1 MNNKHDCNCCGTVR
15 KHRTASWGKCLGFK
29 RPSCPTI
36 SIPKNNVLSQ
46 TPSHESKYV
55 RNAKLLRHSTISNN
69 SSTRWK
75 RVNWKKFQL
84 IRQTKEFQTR
94 TINNTTNNNYGLV
107 LRNGRVINV
116 KPTSENPCGTYT
128 TELSKVNM
136 PATKIS
142 NCCTKSNLTV
152 NQINAMD
159 INQVNSNLGID
170 SHTEQTC

>member
-1 MNNKHDCNCCGTVR
+1 MYYLKLHLT
-15 KHRTASWGKCLGFK
+15 
-29 RPSCPTI
+29 
-36 SIPKNNVLSQ
+36 
-46 TPSHESKYV
+46 
-55 RNAKLLRHSTISNN
+55 NAKLLRHSAISNN

-128 TELSKVNM
+128 TEQSKVNM

-142 NCCTKSNLTV
+142 NCCTKSNLTI
-152 NQINAMD
+152 NQINAMS
-159 INQVNSNLGID
+159 INQVNSILGID
-170 SHTEQTC
+170 SSTEQTCRNQDIIKLPVRGCERVPLWEKQYC